1 LARQKGSTLP
11 YLLVE
16 LSNITSVISGSMV
29 FIALPWLALEITGSA
44 ASAGALVALTSIPG
58 IFFGPILGTL
68 IDRIG
73 RRISGFISEVLTA
86 LTILLIPVVHSS
98 IEISFALLVL
108 LALGR
113 AIVSPASSTARKSII
128 PDVAGPSGLSLER
141 ANSIHEAVFATGF
154 AIGPAVAALFIGL
167 IGPFDV
173 FYVVALFSTLSATA
187 LFFVRT
193 KESRGDGVSETG
205 SLLQDTILGAKTIL
219 KTPAV
224 LLGLSFVMTLA
235 MIYLPTEMV
244 VLPAHFNALDYA
256 EGLGL
261 LISTMAGA
269 SVVGAL
275 LFEKLQKKFKYSTI
289 MKFGF
294 IGLGSSVLLMSFLP
308 PFWVMLILGAVLGFS
323 WGPLMPMLNTVI
335 QRVIP
340 ENMRG
345 RVFGIEM
352 TIWGA
357 GPTLTAVVVGIA
369 VDGFGVQPVYFV
381 LAVIVLALSVF
392 VSFNKSNKQLDAAR
406 DLAPAI

>member
-275 LFEKLQKKFKYSTI
+275 LFEKLQTRFKYSTI
-289 MKFGF
+289 LKFGF
-294 IGLGSSVLLMSFLP
+294 IGLGSSVLLMSLLP

-369 VDGFGVQPVYFV
+369 VDGVGVQPVYFV

>member
-1 LARQKGSTLP
+1 LNTKRRIAP
-11 YLLVE
+11 YIFVE
-16 LSNITSVISGSMV
+16 LSNITGVIAGSMV

-73 RRISGFISEVLTA
+73 RRISGMISELLSA
-86 LTILLIPVVHSS
+86 ITILLIPVVHHS
-98 IEISFALLVL
+98 IEVSFALLVL

-113 AIVSPASSTARKSII
+113 AMVNPAAGTARKSII
-128 PDVAGPSGLSLER
+128 PDVAGGAKLSLER

-173 FYVVALFSTLSATA
+173 FYVVAFFSTLSAIS
-187 LFFVRT
+187 LFLVRT
-193 KESRGDGVSETG
+193 PEARGDGVSETG
-205 SLLQDTILGAKTIL
+205 SLLQDTLLGAKTIL

-224 LLGLSFVMTLA
+224 LLGMSFVMTLA

-275 LFEKLQKKFKYSTI
+275 LFEKLQMMFKYSTI
-289 MKFGF
+289 LKFGF

-357 GPTLTAVVVGIA
+357 GPTLTAVAVGIA
-369 VDGFGVQPVYFV
+369 VDGVGVQPVYFF
-381 LAVIVLALSVF
+381 LAAIVLALSVF

-406 DLAPAI
+406 DLAPEI

>member
-1 LARQKGSTLP
+1 LP

-173 FYVVALFSTLSATA
+173 FYVVAFFSTLSAIA

-235 MIYLPTEMV
+235 MVYLPTEMV
-244 VLPAHFNALDYA
+244 ILPAHFNALDYA
-256 EGLGL
+256 EGLGI

-275 LFEKLQKKFKYSTI
+275 LFERLQKSFKYSTI
-289 MKFGF
+289 LKFGF
-294 IGLGSSVLLMSFLP
+294 IGLGSSVLLMSLLP
-308 PFWVMLILGAVLGFS
+308 PFWIMLILGAVLGFS

-357 GPTLTAVVVGIA
+357 GPTLTAVAVGIA
-369 VDGFGVQPVYFV
+369 VDGVGVQPVYFF
-381 LAVIVLALSVF
+381 LAAIVLVLSVF

-406 DLAPAI
+406 HLAPAI

>member
-1 LARQKGSTLP
+1 
-11 YLLVE
+11 
-16 LSNITSVISGSMV
+16 MV

-86 LTILLIPVVHSS
+86 LTILLIPVVHNS

-205 SLLQDTILGAKTIL
+205 SLLQDTILGARTIL

-244 VLPAHFNALDYA
+244 VLPAHFNALNYA

-261 LISTMAGA
+261 LISTMASA

-275 LFEKLQKKFKYSTI
+275 LFEKLQKRFKYSTI

-335 QRVIP
+335 QRAIP

-357 GPTLTAVVVGIA
+357 GPTLTAVAVGIA
-369 VDGFGVQPVYFV
+369 VDGVGVQPVYFF
-381 LAVIVLALSVF
+381 LAAIVLALSVF

>member
-1 LARQKGSTLP
+1 M
-11 YLLVE
+11 VE

-44 ASAGALVALTSIPG
+44 ASAGALVAMTSIPG
-58 IFFGPILGTL
+58 VFFGPILGTL

-73 RRISGFISEVLTA
+73 RRISGFISEVLSA
-86 LTILLIPVVHSS
+86 LTILLIPIVHNSL
-98 IEISFALLVL
+98 EISFAPLVL

-113 AIVSPASSTARKSII
+113 AIVGPASGTARKSII

-224 LLGLSFVMTLA
+224 LLVLSFVMTLA

-261 LISTMAGA
+261 LISTIAGA

-289 MKFGF
+289 LKFGF
-294 IGLGSSVLLMSFLP
+294 IGLGSSVLIMSLLP
-308 PFWVMLILGAVLGFS
+308 PFWILLILGAVLGFS

-369 VDGFGVQPVYFV
+369 VDGVGVQPVYFT

-392 VSFNKSNKQLDAAR
+392 VSFNKSNKQLDAAFTF
-406 DLAPAI
+406 

>member
-1 LARQKGSTLP
+1 LAP
-11 YLLVE
+11 YIFVE
-16 LSNITSVISGSMV
+16 LSNITGVIAGSMV

-73 RRISGFISEVLTA
+73 RRISGTIAEALAA
-86 LTILLIPVVHSS
+86 LTILLIPVVHNS
-98 IEISFALLVL
+98 IEITFALLVL

-113 AIVSPASSTARKSII
+113 AIVSPACSTARKSII
-128 PDVAGPSGLSLER
+128 PDVAGPAGISLER

-154 AIGPAVAALFIGL
+154 AIGPAVGALFIGL

-173 FYVVALFSTLSATA
+173 FYVVAIFSALSAIA
-187 LFFVRT
+187 LFLVKT
-193 KESRGDGVSETG
+193 QEARGDGVSETG
-205 SLLQDTILGAKTIL
+205 SLFKDTVLGAKTIL

-224 LLGLSFVMTLA
+224 LLGMGFVMTLA
-235 MIYLPTEMV
+235 MVYLPTEMV

-275 LFEKLQKKFKYSTI
+275 LFEKLQMMFKYSTI
-289 MKFGF
+289 LKFGF
-294 IGLGSSVLLMSFLP
+294 IGLGSSVLLMSLLP
-308 PFWVMLILGAVLGFS
+308 PFWILLILGAVLGFS

-357 GPTLTAVVVGIA
+357 GPTLTAVAVGVA
-369 VDGFGVQPVYFV
+369 VDGVGVQPVYFF
-381 LAVIVLALSVF
+381 LAAIVLALSVF

-406 DLAPAI
+406 DLAPVS

>member
-1 LARQKGSTLP
+1 MAP

-16 LSNITSVISGSMV
+16 LSNITSVIAQSMV
-29 FIALPWLALEITGSA
+29 FISLPWLALEITGSA

-73 RRISGFISEVLTA
+73 RRISGIISETLA
-86 LTILLIPVVHSS
+86 AITILLIPVVHNSV
-98 IEISFALLVL
+98 EVSFALLVL

-113 AIVSPASSTARKSII
+113 AMVAPAGGTSRKSII
-128 PDVAGPSGLSLER
+128 PDVAGPARLSLER

-154 AIGPAVAALFIGL
+154 AIGPAVGALFIGL

-173 FYVVALFSTLSATA
+173 FYVVAVFSALSATA
-187 LFFVRT
+187 MFFVKT
-193 KESRGDGVSETG
+193 KEARGDGVSETG
-205 SLLQDTILGAKTIL
+205 SLLKDTVLGAKTIL

-224 LLGLSFVMTLA
+224 LLGMSFVMTLA

-244 VLPAHFNALDYA
+244 VLPAHFNGIKSA

-275 LFEKLQKKFKYSTI
+275 LFERLQKLLKYSTI
-289 MKFGF
+289 MKLGF
-294 IGLGSSVLLMSFLP
+294 IGIGSSVLLMSFLP
-308 PFWVMLILGAVLGFS
+308 PFWLLLILGAVLGFS

-357 GPTLTAVVVGIA
+357 GPTLTAVAVGLA
-369 VDGFGVQPVYFV
+369 VDGVGVQPVYFF
-381 LAVIVLALSVF
+381 LAAIVLAMSVF
-392 VSFNKSNKQLDAAR
+392 VSFNKANKQLDAAR
-406 DLAPAI
+406 DLAPES

>member
-1 LARQKGSTLP
+1 
-11 YLLVE
+11 
-16 LSNITSVISGSMV
+16 MV

-86 LTILLIPVVHSS
+86 LTILLIPIVHNS

-173 FYVVALFSTLSATA
+173 FYVVAFFSTLSATA

-205 SLLQDTILGAKTIL
+205 SLLKDTVLGARTIL

-289 MKFGF
+289 LKFGF

-369 VDGFGVQPVYFV
+369 VDGVGVQPVYFV

>member
-1 LARQKGSTLP
+1 MKTKRRMAP
-11 YLLVE
+11 YILVE
-16 LSNITSVISGSMV
+16 LSNITGVIAGSMV

-73 RRISGFISEVLTA
+73 RRISGFISEVLAA
-86 LTILLIPVVHSS
+86 LTILLIPVVHNS
-98 IEISFALLVL
+98 IEISFALLIL

-128 PDVAGPSGLSLER
+128 PDVAGPAGLSLER

-154 AIGPAVAALFIGL
+154 AIGPAVGAFFIGL

-173 FYVVALFSTLSATA
+173 FYVVAFFSALSATA
-187 LFFVRT
+187 LFLVKT
-193 KESRGDGVSETG
+193 AEARGDGVSETG
-205 SLLQDTILGAKTIL
+205 SLIKDTVLGAKTIL

-244 VLPAHFNALDYA
+244 VLPAHFNALNYA

-275 LFEKLQKKFKYSTI
+275 LFERLQKIFKYSTI
-289 MKFGF
+289 LKFGF
-294 IGLGSSVLLMSFLP
+294 IGLGSSVLLMSLLP
-308 PFWVMLILGAVLGFS
+308 PFWILLILGAVLGFS

-357 GPTLTAVVVGIA
+357 GPTLTAVAVGIA
-369 VDGFGVQPVYFV
+369 VDGVGVQPVYFF
-381 LAVIVLALSVF
+381 LAAIVLVLSVF

-406 DLAPAI
+406 DLAPAS

>member
-1 LARQKGSTLP
+1 
-11 YLLVE
+11 
-16 LSNITSVISGSMV
+16 MV

-86 LTILLIPVVHSS
+86 LTILLIPVVHNS

-275 LFEKLQKKFKYSTI
+275 LFEKLQTRFKYSTI
-289 MKFGF
+289 LKFGF
-294 IGLGSSVLLMSFLP
+294 IGLGSSVLLMSLLP

-357 GPTLTAVVVGIA
+357 GPTLTAVVVGLA
-369 VDGFGVQPVYFV
+369 VDGVGVQPVYFV